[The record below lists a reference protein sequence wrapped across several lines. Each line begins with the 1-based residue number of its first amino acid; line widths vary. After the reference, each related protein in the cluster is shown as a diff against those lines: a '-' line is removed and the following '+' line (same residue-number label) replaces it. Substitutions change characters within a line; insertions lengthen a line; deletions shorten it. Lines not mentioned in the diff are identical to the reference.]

1 MTIFEKITIET
12 LITAPIEK
20 VWDFWNEP
28 KHITQ
33 WNAAS
38 EDWHTPQ
45 ASNDLRPGGRLS
57 SRMEAKDG
65 SFGFDFEGT
74 YTDVVPL
81 SVISY
86 TLEDGRTVT
95 ITFSSK
101 GNQTLIKESFD
112 AEGTNSIERQ
122 QAGWQAILDN
132 FKKYVENNN

>member
-1 MTIFEKITIET
+1 MATFEKITIET
-12 LITAPIEK
+12 LINARIEK